1 MVYKLYIY
9 PLYKNKIIGIREH
22 NKVMIEKLW
31 YGKNK
36 SFWLL
41 LPFSLLYGCISFIRR
56 QLYKFGIFKAW
67 QSPIPI
73 IVIGNLSAGGNGK
86 TPLAISLIEAL
97 KAKGLKVG
105 LVSRGYGGKSDH
117 YPLILDEHTTT
128 AQAGDEPILIYQ
140 RTQIPIAVAPK
151 RVEAVKE
158 LLKSYQLDV
167 VLTDD
172 GLQHYALA
180 RDIEIV
186 VVDGK
191 RLFGNGW
198 WIPAG
203 PMRERTNR
211 LKSVDLIM
219 INGDSS
225 GDISNQYPDKTYT
238 MQLTPSYA
246 VNLLTNEKS
255 QLSAL
260 HHICAIAGISN
271 PKRFFDMLIKMN
283 ADLLHTESFADHQN
297 FSLPLLEKIA
307 ESNQT
312 LLMTEKDAVKCRQ
325 FALPNWWYLPIDATI
340 PNQAIEKIYS
350 LFVERKLQREKK

>member
-1 MVYKLYIY
+1 
-9 PLYKNKIIGIREH
+9 
-22 NKVMIEKLW
+22 MIEKLW

-41 LPFSLLYGCISFIRR
+41 LPFSFLYGLISCVRR
-56 QLYKFGIFKAW
+56 QLYKLGIFKSW
-67 QSPIPI
+67 QSPVPI

-105 LVSRGYGGKSDH
+105 LVSRGYGGKSNH
-117 YPLILDEHTTT
+117 YPLILDENTSTK
-128 AQAGDEPILIYQ
+128 QAGDEPVLIYH
-140 RTQIPIAVAPK
+140 RTHVPVAVAPK
-151 RVEAVKE
+151 RIDAVKA
-158 LLKSYQLDV
+158 LLDSHQLDV
-167 VLTDD
+167 ILTDD

-203 PMRERTNR
+203 PMRERRSR
-211 LKSVDLIM
+211 LKSVDLII

-225 GDISNQYPDKTYT
+225 KDFINQYPDRTFT
-238 MQLTPSYA
+238 MQLIPDHV
-246 VNLLTNEKS
+246 VNLSTNKQCE
-255 QLSAL
+255 LSAL
-260 HHICAIAGISN
+260 HHIYAIAGISN
-271 PKRFFDMLIKMN
+271 PKRFFDMLIQMG
-283 ADLLHTESFADHQN
+283 ADLVYTESFADHQN
-297 FSLPLLEKIA
+297 FTLPLLEKVVGT
-307 ESNQT
+307 NQT

-325 FALPNWWYLPIDATI
+325 FALPNWWYLPIDAVI
-340 PNQAIEKIYS
+340 PDQVIEKIYS
-350 LFVERKLQREKK
+350 LFEEKKSQREKK

>member
-1 MVYKLYIY
+1 
-9 PLYKNKIIGIREH
+9 
-22 NKVMIEKLW
+22 MIEKLW

-41 LPFSLLYGCISFIRR
+41 LPFSFLYGLISCVRR
-56 QLYKFGIFKAW
+56 QLYKLGIFKSW
-67 QSPIPI
+67 QSPVPI

-105 LVSRGYGGKSDH
+105 LVSRGYGGKSNH
-117 YPLILDEHTTT
+117 YPLILDENTSTK
-128 AQAGDEPILIYQ
+128 QAGDEPVLIYH
-140 RTQIPIAVAPK
+140 RTHVPVAVAPK
-151 RVEAVKE
+151 RIDAVKA
-158 LLKSYQLDV
+158 LLDSHQLDV
-167 VLTDD
+167 ILTDD

-203 PMRERTNR
+203 PMRERRSR
-211 LKSVDLIM
+211 LKSVDLII

-225 GDISNQYPDKTYT
+225 EDFINQYPDRTFT
-238 MQLTPSYA
+238 MQLIPDHV
-246 VNLLTNEKS
+246 VNLSTNKQCE
-255 QLSAL
+255 LSAL
-260 HHICAIAGISN
+260 HHIYAIAGISN

-307 ESNQT
+307 ASNQT

-340 PNQAIEKIYS
+340 PDQAIEKIYS

>member
-1 MVYKLYIY
+1 
-9 PLYKNKIIGIREH
+9 
-22 NKVMIEKLW
+22 MIEKLW

-41 LPFSLLYGCISFIRR
+41 LPFSFLYGLISCVRR
-56 QLYKFGIFKAW
+56 QLYKLGIFKSW
-67 QSPIPI
+67 QSPVPI

-105 LVSRGYGGKSDH
+105 LVSRGYGGKSNH
-117 YPLILDEHTTT
+117 YPLILDENTSTK
-128 AQAGDEPILIYQ
+128 QAGDEPVLIYH
-140 RTQIPIAVAPK
+140 RTHVPVAVAPK
-151 RVEAVKE
+151 RIDAVKA
-158 LLKSYQLDV
+158 LLDSHQLDV
-167 VLTDD
+167 ILTDD

-203 PMRERTNR
+203 PMRERRSR
-211 LKSVDLIM
+211 LKSVDLII

-225 GDISNQYPDKTYT
+225 EDFINQYPDRTFT
-238 MQLTPSYA
+238 MQLIPDHV
-246 VNLLTNEKS
+246 VNLSTNKQCE
-255 QLSAL
+255 LSAL
-260 HHICAIAGISN
+260 HHIYAIAGISN
-271 PKRFFDMLIKMN
+271 PKRFFDMLTQMG
-283 ADLLHTESFADHQN
+283 ADLVHTESFADHQN
-297 FSLPLLEKIA
+297 FTLPLLEKVVGT
-307 ESNQT
+307 NQT

-325 FALPNWWYLPIDATI
+325 FALPNWWYLPIDAVI
-340 PNQAIEKIYS
+340 PDQVIEKIYS
-350 LFVERKLQREKK
+350 LFEEKKSQREKK

>member
-1 MVYKLYIY
+1 
-9 PLYKNKIIGIREH
+9 
-22 NKVMIEKLW
+22 MIEKLW

-41 LPFSLLYGCISFIRR
+41 LPFSFLYGLISCVHR
-56 QLYKFGIFKAW
+56 QLYKLGIFKSW
-67 QSPIPI
+67 QSPVPI

-105 LVSRGYGGKSDH
+105 LVSRGYGGKSNH
-117 YPLILDEHTTT
+117 YPLILDENTSTK
-128 AQAGDEPILIYQ
+128 QAGDEPVLIYH
-140 RTQIPIAVAPK
+140 RTHVPVAVAPK
-151 RVEAVKE
+151 RVDAVKA
-158 LLKSYQLDV
+158 LLDSHQLDV
-167 VLTDD
+167 ILTDD

-203 PMRERTNR
+203 PMRERRSR
-211 LKSVDLIM
+211 LKSVDLII

-225 GDISNQYPDKTYT
+225 EDFINQYPDRTFT
-238 MQLTPSYA
+238 MQLIPDHV
-246 VNLLTNEKS
+246 VNLSTNKQCE
-255 QLSAL
+255 LSAL
-260 HHICAIAGISN
+260 HHIYAIAGISN
-271 PKRFFDMLIKMN
+271 PKRFFDMLTQMG
-283 ADLLHTESFADHQN
+283 ADLVHTESFADHQN
-297 FSLPLLEKIA
+297 FTLPLLEKVVGT
-307 ESNQT
+307 NQT

-325 FALPNWWYLPIDATI
+325 FALPNWWYLPIDAVI
-340 PNQAIEKIYS
+340 PDQVIEKIYS
-350 LFVERKLQREKK
+350 LFEEKKSQREKK

>member
-1 MVYKLYIY
+1 
-9 PLYKNKIIGIREH
+9 
-22 NKVMIEKLW
+22 MIEKLW

-41 LPFSLLYGCISFIRR
+41 LPFSFLYGLISCVRR
-56 QLYKFGIFKAW
+56 QLYKLGIFKSW
-67 QSPIPI
+67 QSPVPI

-105 LVSRGYGGKSDH
+105 LVSRGYGGKSNH
-117 YPLILDEHTTT
+117 YPLILDENTSTK
-128 AQAGDEPILIYQ
+128 QAGDEPVLIYH
-140 RTQIPIAVAPK
+140 RTHVPVAVAPK
-151 RVEAVKE
+151 RIDAVKA
-158 LLKSYQLDV
+158 LLDSHQLDV
-167 VLTDD
+167 ILTDD

-203 PMRERTNR
+203 PMRERRSR
-211 LKSVDLIM
+211 LKSVDLII

-225 GDISNQYPDKTYT
+225 KDFINQYPDRTFT
-238 MQLTPSYA
+238 MQLVPDHV
-246 VNLLTNEKS
+246 VNLSTNKQCE
-255 QLSAL
+255 LSAL
-260 HHICAIAGISN
+260 HHIYAIAGISN
-271 PKRFFDMLIKMN
+271 PKRFFNMLTQMG
-283 ADLLHTESFADHQN
+283 ADLVYTESFADHQN
-297 FSLPLLEKIA
+297 FTLPLLEKVVGT
-307 ESNQT
+307 NQT

-325 FALPNWWYLPIDATI
+325 FALPNWWYLPIDAVI
-340 PNQAIEKIYS
+340 PDQVIEKIYS
-350 LFVERKLQREKK
+350 LFEEKKSQREKK

>member
-1 MVYKLYIY
+1 
-9 PLYKNKIIGIREH
+9 
-22 NKVMIEKLW
+22 MIEKLW

-41 LPFSLLYGCISFIRR
+41 LPFSFLYGLISCVRR
-56 QLYKFGIFKAW
+56 QLYKLGIFKSW
-67 QSPIPI
+67 QSPVPI

-105 LVSRGYGGKSDH
+105 LVSRGYGGKSNH
-117 YPLILDEHTTT
+117 YPLILDENTSTK
-128 AQAGDEPILIYQ
+128 QAGDEPVLIYH
-140 RTQIPIAVAPK
+140 RTHVPVAVAPK
-151 RVEAVKE
+151 RVDAVKA
-158 LLKSYQLDV
+158 LLDSHQLDV
-167 VLTDD
+167 ILTDD

-203 PMRERTNR
+203 PMRERRSR
-211 LKSVDLIM
+211 LKSVDLII

-225 GDISNQYPDKTYT
+225 EDFINQYPDRTFT
-238 MQLTPSYA
+238 MQLVPDHV
-246 VNLLTNEKS
+246 VNLSTNKQCE
-255 QLSAL
+255 LSAL
-260 HHICAIAGISN
+260 HHIYAIAGISN
-271 PKRFFDMLIKMN
+271 PKRFFDMLTQMG
-283 ADLLHTESFADHQN
+283 ADLVYTESFADHQN
-297 FSLPLLEKIA
+297 FTLPLLEKVVGT
-307 ESNQT
+307 NQT

-325 FALPNWWYLPIDATI
+325 FALPNWWYLPIDAVI
-340 PNQAIEKIYS
+340 PDQVIEKIYS
-350 LFVERKLQREKK
+350 LFEEKKSQREKK

>member
-1 MVYKLYIY
+1 
-9 PLYKNKIIGIREH
+9 
-22 NKVMIEKLW
+22 MIEKLW

-41 LPFSLLYGCISFIRR
+41 LPFSFLYGLISCVRR
-56 QLYKFGIFKAW
+56 QLYKLGIFKSW
-67 QSPIPI
+67 QSPVPI

-105 LVSRGYGGKSDH
+105 LVSRGYGGKSNH
-117 YPLILDEHTTT
+117 YPLILDENTSTK
-128 AQAGDEPILIYQ
+128 QAGDEPVLIYH
-140 RTQIPIAVAPK
+140 RTHVPVAVAPK
-151 RVEAVKE
+151 RVDAVKA
-158 LLKSYQLDV
+158 LLDSHQLDV
-167 VLTDD
+167 ILTDD

-203 PMRERTNR
+203 PMRERRSR
-211 LKSVDLIM
+211 LKSVDLII

-225 GDISNQYPDKTYT
+225 KDFINQYPDRTFT
-238 MQLTPSYA
+238 MQLIPDHV
-246 VNLLTNEKS
+246 VNLSTNKQCE
-255 QLSAL
+255 LSAL
-260 HHICAIAGISN
+260 HHIYAIAGISN
-271 PKRFFDMLIKMN
+271 PKRFFDMLTQMG
-283 ADLLHTESFADHQN
+283 ADLVYTESFADHQN
-297 FSLPLLEKIA
+297 FTLPLLEKVVGT
-307 ESNQT
+307 NQT

-325 FALPNWWYLPIDATI
+325 FALPNWWYLPIDAVI
-340 PNQAIEKIYS
+340 PDQAIEKIYS
-350 LFVERKLQREKK
+350 LFEEKKSQREKK

>member
-1 MVYKLYIY
+1 
-9 PLYKNKIIGIREH
+9 
-22 NKVMIEKLW
+22 MIEKLW

-41 LPFSLLYGCISFIRR
+41 LPFSFLYGLISCVRR
-56 QLYKFGIFKAW
+56 QLYKLGIFKSW
-67 QSPIPI
+67 QSPVPI

-105 LVSRGYGGKSDH
+105 LVSRGYGGKSNH
-117 YPLILDEHTTT
+117 YPLILDENTSTK
-128 AQAGDEPILIYQ
+128 QAGDEPVLIYH
-140 RTQIPIAVAPK
+140 RTHVPVAVAPK
-151 RVEAVKE
+151 RVDAVKA
-158 LLKSYQLDV
+158 LLDSHQLDV
-167 VLTDD
+167 ILTDD

-203 PMRERTNR
+203 PMRERRSR
-211 LKSVDLIM
+211 LKSVDLII

-225 GDISNQYPDKTYT
+225 KDFINQYPDRTFT
-238 MQLTPSYA
+238 MQLIPDHV
-246 VNLLTNEKS
+246 VNLSTNKQCE
-255 QLSAL
+255 LSAL
-260 HHICAIAGISN
+260 HHIYAIAGISN
-271 PKRFFDMLIKMN
+271 PKRFFDMLIQMG
-283 ADLLHTESFADHQN
+283 ADLVYTESFADHQN
-297 FSLPLLEKIA
+297 FTLPLLEKVVGT
-307 ESNQT
+307 NQT

-325 FALPNWWYLPIDATI
+325 FALPNWWYLPIDAVI
-340 PNQAIEKIYS
+340 PDQVIEKIYS
-350 LFVERKLQREKK
+350 LFEEKKSQREKK

>member
-1 MVYKLYIY
+1 
-9 PLYKNKIIGIREH
+9 
-22 NKVMIEKLW
+22 MIEKLW

-41 LPFSLLYGCISFIRR
+41 LPFSFLYGLISCVRR
-56 QLYKFGIFKAW
+56 QLYKLGIFKSW
-67 QSPIPI
+67 QSPVPI

-105 LVSRGYGGKSDH
+105 LVSRGYGGKSNH
-117 YPLILDEHTTT
+117 YPLILDENTSTK
-128 AQAGDEPILIYQ
+128 QAGDEPVLIYH
-140 RTQIPIAVAPK
+140 RTHVPVAVAPK
-151 RVEAVKE
+151 RIDAVKA
-158 LLKSYQLDV
+158 LLDSHQLDV
-167 VLTDD
+167 ILTDD

-203 PMRERTNR
+203 PMRERRSR
-211 LKSVDLIM
+211 LKSVDLII

-225 GDISNQYPDKTYT
+225 KDFINQYPDRTFT
-238 MQLTPSYA
+238 MQLIPDHV
-246 VNLLTNEKS
+246 VNLSTNKQCE
-255 QLSAL
+255 LSAL
-260 HHICAIAGISN
+260 HHIYAIAGISN
-271 PKRFFDMLIKMN
+271 PKRFFDMLTQMG
-283 ADLLHTESFADHQN
+283 ADLVYTESFADHQN
-297 FSLPLLEKIA
+297 FTLPLLEKVVGT
-307 ESNQT
+307 NQT

-325 FALPNWWYLPIDATI
+325 FALPNWWYLPIDAVI
-340 PNQAIEKIYS
+340 PDQVIEKIYS
-350 LFVERKLQREKK
+350 LFEEKKSQREKK

>member
-1 MVYKLYIY
+1 
-9 PLYKNKIIGIREH
+9 
-22 NKVMIEKLW
+22 MIEKLW

-41 LPFSLLYGCISFIRR
+41 LPFSFLYGLISCVRR
-56 QLYKFGIFKAW
+56 QLYKLGIFKSW
-67 QSPIPI
+67 QSPVPI

-105 LVSRGYGGKSDH
+105 LVSRGYGGKSNH
-117 YPLILDEHTTT
+117 YPLILDENTSTK
-128 AQAGDEPILIYQ
+128 QAGDEPVLIYH
-140 RTQIPIAVAPK
+140 RTHVPVAVAPK
-151 RVEAVKE
+151 RIDAVKA
-158 LLKSYQLDV
+158 LLDSHQLDV
-167 VLTDD
+167 ILTDD

-203 PMRERTNR
+203 PMRERRSR
-211 LKSVDLIM
+211 LKSVDLII

-225 GDISNQYPDKTYT
+225 EDFINQYPDRTFT
-238 MQLTPSYA
+238 MQLIPDHV
-246 VNLLTNEKS
+246 VNLSTNKQCE
-255 QLSAL
+255 LSAL
-260 HHICAIAGISN
+260 HHIYAIAGISN
-271 PKRFFDMLIKMN
+271 PKRFFDMLTQMG
-283 ADLLHTESFADHQN
+283 ADLVYTESFADHQN
-297 FSLPLLEKIA
+297 FTLPLLEKVVGT
-307 ESNQT
+307 NQT

-325 FALPNWWYLPIDATI
+325 FALPNWWYLPIDAVI
-340 PNQAIEKIYS
+340 PDQVIEKIYS
-350 LFVERKLQREKK
+350 LFEEKKSQREKK

>member
-1 MVYKLYIY
+1 
-9 PLYKNKIIGIREH
+9 
-22 NKVMIEKLW
+22 MIEKLW

-41 LPFSLLYGCISFIRR
+41 LPFSFLYGLISCVRR
-56 QLYKFGIFKAW
+56 QLYKLGIFKSW
-67 QSPIPI
+67 QSPVPI

-105 LVSRGYGGKSDH
+105 LVSRGYGGKSNH
-117 YPLILDEHTTT
+117 YPLILDENTSTK
-128 AQAGDEPILIYQ
+128 QAGDEPVLIYH
-140 RTQIPIAVAPK
+140 RTHVPVAVAPK
-151 RVEAVKE
+151 RVDAVKA
-158 LLKSYQLDV
+158 LLDSHQLDV
-167 VLTDD
+167 ILTDD

-203 PMRERTNR
+203 PMRERRSR
-211 LKSVDLIM
+211 LKSVDLII

-225 GDISNQYPDKTYT
+225 KDFINQYSDRTFT
-238 MQLTPSYA
+238 MQLIPDHV
-246 VNLLTNEKS
+246 VNLSTNKQCE
-255 QLSAL
+255 LSAL
-260 HHICAIAGISN
+260 HHIYAIAGISN
-271 PKRFFDMLIKMN
+271 PKRFFDMLTQMG
-283 ADLLHTESFADHQN
+283 ADLVYTESFADHQN
-297 FSLPLLEKIA
+297 FTLPLLEKVVGT
-307 ESNQT
+307 NQT

-325 FALPNWWYLPIDATI
+325 FALPNWWYLPIDALI
-340 PNQAIEKIYS
+340 PDQVIEKIYS
-350 LFVERKLQREKK
+350 LFEEKKSQREKK

>member
-1 MVYKLYIY
+1 M
-9 PLYKNKIIGIREH
+9 
-22 NKVMIEKLW
+22 MIEKLW

-41 LPFSLLYGCISFIRR
+41 LPFSLLYGFIASVRR
-56 QLYKFGIFKAW
+56 QLYTLGVLKSW
-67 QSPIPI
+67 QSPVPI

-97 KAKGLKVG
+97 KSKGLKVG

-117 YPLILDEHTTT
+117 YPLVLDEHTGTE
-128 AQAGDEPILIYQ
+128 QAGDEPVLIFQ
-140 RTQIPIAVAPK
+140 RTHIPVAVAPK
-151 RVEAVKE
+151 RVDAVKA
-158 LLKSYQLDV
+158 LLESYQLDV
-167 VLTDD
+167 ILTDD

-191 RLFGNGW
+191 RQFGNGW

-203 PMRERTNR
+203 PMRERRER
-211 LKSVDLIM
+211 LKSVDLII
-219 INGDSS
+219 INGDST
-225 GDISNQYPDKTYT
+225 GDIVNQFPDKTFT
-238 MQLTPSYA
+238 MQLLPGHV
-246 VNLLTNEKS
+246 VNLLTNQQCE
-255 QLSAL
+255 LSSL

-271 PKRFFDMLIKMN
+271 PKRFFDMLIKMK
-283 ADLLHTESFADHQN
+283 ADLVHTESFADHQN
-297 FSLPLLEKIA
+297 FTLPLLEKVV
-307 ESNQT
+307 ENNQT

-325 FALPNWWYLPIDATI
+325 FALPNWWYLPIDAVI

-350 LFVERKLQREKK
+350 LLEEKKSLREKK

>member
-1 MVYKLYIY
+1 
-9 PLYKNKIIGIREH
+9 
-22 NKVMIEKLW
+22 MIEKLW

-41 LPFSLLYGCISFIRR
+41 LPFSFLYGLISCVRR
-56 QLYKFGIFKAW
+56 QLYKLGIFKSW
-67 QSPIPI
+67 QSPVPI

-105 LVSRGYGGKSDH
+105 LVSRGYGGKSNH
-117 YPLILDEHTTT
+117 YPLILDENTSTK
-128 AQAGDEPILIYQ
+128 QAGDEPVLIYH
-140 RTQIPIAVAPK
+140 RTHVPVAVAPK
-151 RVEAVKE
+151 RVDAVKA
-158 LLKSYQLDV
+158 LLDSHQLDV
-167 VLTDD
+167 ILTDD

-203 PMRERTNR
+203 PMRERRSR
-211 LKSVDLIM
+211 LKSVDLII

-225 GDISNQYPDKTYT
+225 EDFINQYPDRTFT
-238 MQLTPSYA
+238 MQLIPDHV
-246 VNLLTNEKS
+246 VNLSTNKQCE
-255 QLSAL
+255 LSAL
-260 HHICAIAGISN
+260 HHIYAIAGISN
-271 PKRFFDMLIKMN
+271 PKRFFDMLTQMG
-283 ADLLHTESFADHQN
+283 ADLVHTESFADHQN
-297 FSLPLLEKIA
+297 FTLPLLEKVVGT
-307 ESNQT
+307 NQT

-325 FALPNWWYLPIDATI
+325 FALPNWWYLPIDAVI
-340 PNQAIEKIYS
+340 PDQVIEKIYS
-350 LFVERKLQREKK
+350 LFEEKKSQREKK

>member
-1 MVYKLYIY
+1 
-9 PLYKNKIIGIREH
+9 
-22 NKVMIEKLW
+22 MIEKLW

-41 LPFSLLYGCISFIRR
+41 LPFSFLYGLISCVRR
-56 QLYKFGIFKAW
+56 QLYKLGIFKSW
-67 QSPIPI
+67 QSPVPI

-105 LVSRGYGGKSDH
+105 LVSRGYGGKSNH
-117 YPLILDEHTTT
+117 YPLILDENTSTK
-128 AQAGDEPILIYQ
+128 QAGDEPVLIYH
-140 RTQIPIAVAPK
+140 RTHVPVAVAPK
-151 RVEAVKE
+151 RVDAVKA
-158 LLKSYQLDV
+158 LLDSHQLDV
-167 VLTDD
+167 ILTDD

-203 PMRERTNR
+203 PMRERRSR
-211 LKSVDLIM
+211 LKSVDLII

-225 GDISNQYPDKTYT
+225 EDFINQYPDRTFT
-238 MQLTPSYA
+238 MQLIPDHV
-246 VNLLTNEKS
+246 VNLSTNKQCE
-255 QLSAL
+255 LSAL
-260 HHICAIAGISN
+260 HHIYAIAGISN
-271 PKRFFDMLIKMN
+271 PKRFFDMLTQMG
-283 ADLLHTESFADHQN
+283 ADLVYTESFADHQN
-297 FSLPLLEKIA
+297 FTLPLLEKVVGT
-307 ESNQT
+307 NQT

-325 FALPNWWYLPIDATI
+325 FALPNWWYLPIDAVI
-340 PNQAIEKIYS
+340 PDQVIEKIYS
-350 LFVERKLQREKK
+350 LFEEKKSQREKK

>member
-1 MVYKLYIY
+1 
-9 PLYKNKIIGIREH
+9 
-22 NKVMIEKLW
+22 MIEKLW

-41 LPFSLLYGCISFIRR
+41 LPFSFLYGLISCVRR
-56 QLYKFGIFKAW
+56 QLYKLGIFKSW
-67 QSPIPI
+67 QSPVPI

-105 LVSRGYGGKSDH
+105 LVSRGYGGKSNH
-117 YPLILDEHTTT
+117 YPLILDENTSTK
-128 AQAGDEPILIYQ
+128 QAGDEPVLIYH
-140 RTQIPIAVAPK
+140 RTHVPVAVAPK
-151 RVEAVKE
+151 RIDAVKA
-158 LLKSYQLDV
+158 LLDSHQLDV
-167 VLTDD
+167 ILTDD

-203 PMRERTNR
+203 PMRERRSR
-211 LKSVDLIM
+211 LKSVDLII

-225 GDISNQYPDKTYT
+225 EDFINQYPDRTFT
-238 MQLTPSYA
+238 MQLIPDHV
-246 VNLLTNEKS
+246 VNLSTNKQCE
-255 QLSAL
+255 LSAL
-260 HHICAIAGISN
+260 HHIYAIAGISN
-271 PKRFFDMLIKMN
+271 PKRFFDMLTQMG
-283 ADLLHTESFADHQN
+283 ADLVYTESFADHQN
-297 FSLPLLEKIA
+297 FTLPLLEKVVGT
-307 ESNQT
+307 NQT

-325 FALPNWWYLPIDATI
+325 FALPNWWYLPIDAVI
-340 PNQAIEKIYS
+340 PDQVIEKIYS
-350 LFVERKLQREKK
+350 LFVEKKLQREKK